1 MAVELGPVR
10 PRVKASLLWGVVG
23 LLAFLVAVQGY
34 ELLTGYRYSLAVKAG
49 VALAVGVGAT
59 GSSYVAEE
67 RLFG

>member
-1 MAVELGPVR
+1 MTLELGPVR

-34 ELLTGYRYSLAVKAG
+34 ELVTGYRYSLAVKG
-49 VALAVGVGAT
+49 SVALAVGVGAA
-59 GSSYVAEE
+59 GLSYLAEG

>member
-1 MAVELGPVR
+1 MALEIGPIR

-49 VALAVGVGAT
+49 VALVVGVGAT
-59 GSSYVAEE
+59 ALSYVAEG

>member
-1 MAVELGPVR
+1 VTLELGPVR
-10 PRVKASLLWGVVG
+10 PPVKASLLWGVVG

-34 ELLTGYRYSLAVKAG
+34 ELITGYRYALAVKAG

-59 GSSYVAEE
+59 GLSHLAER

>member
-1 MAVELGPVR
+1 VALELGPIR

-34 ELLTGYRYSLAVKAG
+34 ELLAGYRYSLAVKAG
-49 VALAVGVGAT
+49 VALVVGVGAT
-59 GSSYVAEE
+59 VLSYLAEG